1 MTLSQFRKKYGNIII
16 CAIERQGQ
24 LTIPDGDFTLQAF
37 DKIFMTGNR
46 VEIVNFHNSIRPQVV
61 KSLLL
66 IGAGKIS
73 YYLLNILENSKRKI
87 DLKVIEIDQKR
98 AEWFSQEF
106 PDQREPSWKECTWL

>member
-1 MTLSQFRKKYGNIII
+1 MEFKIKEESPLCQMTLSQFRKKYGNIII

-37 DKIFMTGNR
+37 DKIFYDGNR

-73 YYLLNILENSKRKI
+73 YYLLNILENSNGR
-87 DLKVIEIDQKR
+87 
-98 AEWFSQEF
+98 S
-106 PDQREPSWKECTWL
+106 T